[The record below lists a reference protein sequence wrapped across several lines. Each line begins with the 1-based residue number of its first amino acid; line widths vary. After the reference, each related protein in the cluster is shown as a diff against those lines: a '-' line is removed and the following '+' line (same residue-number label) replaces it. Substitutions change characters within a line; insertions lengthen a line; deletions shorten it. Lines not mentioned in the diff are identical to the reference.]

1 MILQFPHQLNPII
14 LTVTGRPRQPSDQG
28 SVESMNKLVKRVLGS
43 VLVKHRLAGEN
54 PNWTEVLGCVASSIN
69 SQHGCGKNDVS
80 SYKAVYGQVFDHEF
94 SCSKEEARKCWT
106 LPERMRVRF

>member
-1 MILQFPHQLNPII
+1 MILQFLHQLNPII

-28 SVESMNKLVKRVLGS
+28 SVESMNKLVKRVLDS
-43 VLVKHRLAGEN
+43 MLVKHRLAGEN
-54 PNWTEVLGCVASSIN
+54 PNWREVLGCVASSIN
-69 SQHGCGKNDVS
+69 SQHGRGKNDVS